1 MSLKI
6 NLEVLENIQKSTK
19 LFVPIEKEIKKNDKD
34 GNEDVTTVYYKIKL
48 FHIAR
53 FMAG

>member
-6 NLEVLENIQKSTK
+6 NLDVLQNIQKSTK
-19 LFVPIEKEIKKNDKD
+19 PFRSKRKRNKKNDKD